1 MVTDKP
7 ATLVHRLGEI
17 DVRVCRHLNRTS
29 RVRLVRTVFSAISRL
44 GDGIFWYALIALIVV
59 LDPGPGYGHAVQM
72 LLTGATGLLIYKL
85 LKSRTVRPRPFTR
98 NDDIVI
104 GTAPLD
110 QYSFPS
116 GHTLHAFSFGL
127 IACAH
132 YPWLYA
138 PLGIFVVLVALSR
151 MILGLH
157 YPTDVLAGAVLGTL
171 LATISLSLF
180 P

>member
-1 MVTDKP
+1 MASDRS

-17 DVRVCRHLNRTS
+17 DVLVCRHLNRTS
-29 RVRLVRTVFSAISRL
+29 RIRFIRAFFSAISRL
-44 GDGIFWYALIALIVV
+44 GDGVFWYTLIALIAV
-59 LDPGPGYGHAVQM
+59 LNPGPGYVHAVQM
-72 LLTGATGLLIYKL
+72 LLTAAAGLLIYKL

-98 NDDIVI
+98 NVGIEI
-104 GTAPLD
+104 GAAPLD

-151 MILGLH
+151 IILGLH

>member
-1 MVTDKP
+1 MTAEKT

-17 DVRVCRHLNRTS
+17 DILVCRHLNRTS
-29 RVRLVRTVFSAISRL
+29 RVRFIRAFFSAISRL
-44 GDGIFWYALIALIVV
+44 GDGIFWYGLILLIIV
-59 LDPGPGYGHAVQM
+59 LNPGPGFLHAAQM
-72 LLTGATGLLIYKL
+72 LVTGVAGILVYKL

-98 NDDIVI
+98 RDDIEL

-132 YPWLYA
+132 YPWLYV

-151 MILGLH
+151 MVLGLH
-157 YPTDVLAGAVLGTL
+157 YPTDVLAGATIGAL
-171 LATISLSLF
+171 LATISLSLI